1 MSYLDTEAGRI
12 AERVLRQVAEQDE
25 PCEFEMQAGT
35 DVCNRVPIKL
45 LMNGDVITAERE
57 VVRKLRGPYKTRA
70 NQTEEERK
78 RLDRERKRVYRLRS
92 QGAVRGWG
100 NMTAEERSVEMI
112 RRQRVA
118 KGLEPP
124 RPRARQHKRPMGGV
138 A

>member
-1 MSYLDTEAGRI
+1 MQTENVNAAYALGRVETWLEEWAKQKGI
-12 AERVLRQVAEQDE
+12 GLQEFKAEV
-25 PCEFEMQAGT
+25 
-35 DVCNRVPIKL
+35 IKL

-92 QGAVRGWG
+92 KGAVRGWG

-112 RRQRVA
+112 HRQRVA